1 MNGVRIIPLAGGDPV
16 AIAEGESSSALLAV
30 GPNTGAA
37 HRSICDL
44 RLAAGGRTIALR
56 HPGEAVWYVESGTG
70 TVTQD
75 DGAPLELDPGTMIHI
90 GPETTYRIATEAG
103 ARLIGGPAPP
113 DPELA
118 SPAST
123 SPSEGTV
130 RLFHR
135 DRPARTVPMI
145 SSDARLVVF
154 AGVGAETANMNYVRL
169 EPGEENVPHRHASS
183 EDTIVILEGAGTAE
197 DLDAGVAHRFEAG
210 DAVHV
215 PVGVEHRVKADLG
228 VRVVSVGG
236 PCPADHAMLK
246 VAEGA

>member
-30 GPNTGAA
+30 GAVHNYGYQDPFGPNTGAA

-183 EDTIVILEGAGTAE
+183 TP
-197 DLDAGVAHRFEAG
+197 
-210 DAVHV
+210 V
-215 PVGVEHRVKADLG
+215 PASC
-228 VRVVSVGG
+228 VSACVQ
-236 PCPADHAMLK
+236 
-246 VAEGA
+246 